1 MTTNVWRFLMVSG
14 LMLVGSSGFAGELGM
29 KAPPLTIQEWVKGR
43 PVQVGKPGDTN
54 LYVVE
59 FWATWCG
66 PCRVSIPHLTQL
78 QKRFADRGVVFIGI
92 SDEPVEK
99 VKPFVQEMGAKMD
112 YTVAVDREQQT
123 SQDYLTPFE
132 VQGIPHAFV
141 VGRDGR
147 ILWEGHPM
155 MSLDKTLEEI
165 LTGRYDLNK
174 AKVSGQFLKDAQQY
188 HRIVATAGTTPEA
201 VRLGNKILSDAK
213 DQPALLQSFATMILT
228 DARIR
233 NRDLKLALDA
243 ARTASLA
250 ATNQE
255 PTYLQTYARAL
266 FDNGQQE
273 QAIEMQKKAIALVQ
287 SSEDRKFLESG
298 LADYEKRRASDK

>member
-1 MTTNVWRFLMVSG
+1 MVSG

>member
-1 MTTNVWRFLMVSG
+1 MMGG
-14 LMLVGSSGFAGELGM
+14 LILVGSPGFAGELGM

-155 MSLDKTLEEI
+155 MNLDKAIEEI
-165 LTGRYDLNK
+165 LTGRYDLSK
-174 AKVSGQFLKDAQQY
+174 AKVAGQFLKDAQQY
-188 HRIVATAGTTPEA
+188 HRIVATVGTTPEA
-201 VRLGNKILSDAK
+201 VRLSNKILSEAK

-233 NRDLKLALDA
+233 NRDLKLALEA
-243 ARTASLA
+243 ARTASQA

-287 SSEDRKFLESG
+287 NPEDRKFLESG